1 MKPADLYRLAES
13 VKAGETTTV
22 MLFPIGNWTSN
33 DPRYPKLPLTR
44 ELADELV
51 ANFDAGVL
59 GTDVQFSVAGTH
71 NVAAAA
77 GFWVRG
83 LHIGPYSWQGHE
95 GDALWADADWTEPG
109 AEAVNTGA
117 FRYVS
122 IEAGELK
129 TNTGQTYDWVLQGGV
144 LTNKPVMKIMPP
156 VLDATKA
163 IAAAERTP
171 LAEIALSEIAL
182 AAADDPAA
190 SLIDEID
197 GLLAKLSEQLKGK
210 TGIAA
215 IRTMMR
221 EVKAKASAHTLAED
235 SYNDLRAEL
244 EQALGDLVGS
254 ACWAEDFGDDW
265 AVYSVSSPMDSPTRT
280 YRVSYVRDAS
290 GITFGQP
297 VEVKRET
304 SYIPVSPSLSEPSPT
319 GGASGEQLADGASH
333 AGVDGQSTQGKE
345 KKRMSELTELLKLSE
360 GSDDALILAEVRKV
374 AKERDDA
381 VTKLAENEH
390 KTVVGAVTLKLDE
403 AIKEGRIAP
412 SERDGYLGLAEVDAQ
427 RATEMIDG
435 RKSKVIDLAERG
447 KSQKPDLPEDTGK
460 NASVELAEKI
470 EARKAKDG
478 VDHTT
483 ARRLVLS
490 EDPDLA
496 ERYLA
501 FREGKEG

>member
-1 MKPADLYRLAES
+1 MKHADLYRLAES
-13 VKAGETTTV
+13 VKAGETTPV

-95 GDALWADADWTEPG
+95 GDALWADADWTGPG

-163 IAAAERTP
+163 IAASERRP
-171 LAEIALSEIAL
+171 LAEIALSEIVL
-182 AAADDPAA
+182 APADDPAA

-210 TGIAA
+210 TGITA

-221 EVKAKASAHTLAED
+221 EVKSKASAHELAED

-244 EQALGDLVGS
+244 EQAISDSVGS
-254 ACWAEDFGDDW
+254 RCWVDDFGDDW
-265 AVYSVSSPMDSPTRT
+265 LIYESESIDDPIHV
-280 YRVSYVRDAS
+280 YRVGYVRDAS

-304 SYIPVSPSLSEPSPT
+304 SYVPVNPSLSELSQDGDAT
-319 GGASGEQLADGASH
+319 GKTLADGATDT
-333 AGVDGQSTQGKE
+333 GVGRTSPQGKE
-345 KKRMSELTELLKLSE
+345 KRRMSELTELLKLSE
-360 GSDDALILAEVRKV
+360 DAPDSLILAEVQKV

-381 VTKLAENEH
+381 VTKLAESEH
-390 KTVVGAVTLKLDE
+390 KTAIDGVTLKLDE
-403 AIKEGRIAP
+403 AIKGFRIAP
-412 SERDGYLGLAEVDAQ
+412 AERDGYLKLAETDATQ
-427 RATEMIDG
+427 ATAMIEG
-435 RKSKVIDLAERG
+435 RKSRIKDPDESGTGG
-447 KSQKPDLPEDTGK
+447 KSKPEYSDP
-460 NASVELAEKI
+460 SVELAER
-470 EARKAKDG
+470 ARALKAKDN
-478 VDHTT
+478 VKSI
-483 ARRLVLS
+483 AEAQSLVLA
-490 EDPDLA
+490 EDRDLA
-496 ERYLA
+496 DRLDA
-501 FREGKEG
+501 WRSGRKEA